1 VIGIAA
7 VLALIGGVVAVAL
20 VTTGSGDGP
29 TFSEIFL
36 EPAVAAGPI
45 PFTTSVSP
53 PGFDPPNVDDLPFP
67 TVVSVPNPDVTL
79 PDLSIPDLSIPG
91 IDLPDVT
98 LPTFTV
104 PGGGDSTTL
113 PVGPASVTTVQ
124 GGTPGLYG
132 GSRIN
137 AVCDVAQLIGFLEEN
152 ADKASAWAGVQGI
165 EASEIADFIGRLT
178 PVILANDTRVTN
190 HGFDNGT
197 APARQVVLQAGT
209 AVLVDAFGVPRARC
223 LCGNPL
229 LPPVPVKKTPKYSGE
244 PWPGFDPRVV
254 VVVVPAPNPL
264 PELTL
269 IDIDTGEPFEQ
280 PLVTDVVPSTTI
292 PESTAPPATDGT
304 TTEPATTVPETT
316 TTATTA
322 TTTTTTTIPTQTVDV
337 SSEGAVNASS
347 EYSGEYTAA
356 LANDGDIGTSWFSKG
371 PNVDEAGSIFV
382 WQTPTER
389 LIEEIV
395 VVSNAD
401 NDDASV
407 RNGFG
412 FGQVVV
418 AVLDGAGNTVFEETV
433 ALPGTPDPTISVRP
447 NVRGT
452 TVRLTF
458 TGHEDA
464 TCGGFAELIVNAAV
478 A

>member
-1 VIGIAA
+1 M
-7 VLALIGGVVAVAL
+7 
-20 VTTGSGDGP
+20 
-29 TFSEIFL
+29 
-36 EPAVAAGPI
+36 
-45 PFTTSVSP
+45 
-53 PGFDPPNVDDLPFP
+53 
-67 TVVSVPNPDVTL
+67 
-79 PDLSIPDLSIPG
+79 
-91 IDLPDVT
+91 
-98 LPTFTV
+98 
-104 PGGGDSTTL
+104 
-113 PVGPASVTTVQ
+113 Q

-137 AVCDVAQLIGFLEEN
+137 SVCDVAQLVRFLEEN

-165 EASEIADFIGRLT
+165 QPSEIADFIGRLT
-178 PVILANDTRVTN
+178 PVILSNDTRVTN
-190 HGFDNGT
+190 YGFDKGT
-197 APARQVVLQAGT
+197 APARQVVLQAGS

-229 LPPVPVKKTPKYSGE
+229 LPPVPVKKTPKYTGD
-244 PWPGFDPRVV
+244 PWPRFDPRIVV
-254 VVVVPAPNPL
+254 VIVPAPNPL
-264 PELTL
+264 TELTL
-269 IDIDTGEPFEQ
+269 IDIATGEPFVQ
-280 PLVTDVVPSTTI
+280 PLPTDVVPSSTT
-292 PESTAPPATDGT
+292 PESTVPETTVSA
-304 TTEPATTVPETT
+304 TTEPATTVAESTT
-316 TTATTA
+316 TTSTT
-322 TTTTTTTIPTQTVDV
+322 TTSTTTTTIPTQTLDV
-337 SSEGAVNASS
+337 SAEGAVEASS
-347 EYSGEYTAA
+347 EYSGKYLAG
-356 LANDGDIGTSWFSKG
+356 LANDGDVGTSWFSKG
-371 PNVDEAGSIFV
+371 PNVDKAGSVFV

-401 NDDASV
+401 NDDPAV

-418 AVLDGAGNTVFEETV
+418 SVLDSSGSTVFEEAV

-447 NVRGT
+447 NVLGT